1 MNSFTDLQRMRQRAY
16 QVMGN
21 GRDGL
26 LNLMNVVLTSRSVS
40 SFVEL
45 SLSLLFERAWSSLYK
60 SLERSEPP
68 VTKLMY
74 NCINFVTGARG
85 GRTVAASR
93 RPHCPAKGMVNDV
106 ERMNL

>member
-68 VTKLMY
+68 VTKLMQSY
-74 NCINFVTGARG
+74 TSTSLPAPGEGVQLLLAGDH
-85 GRTVAASR
+85 TV
-93 RPHCPAKGMVNDV
+93 RPRVWSTTLK
-106 ERMNL
+106 E